1 MLKEFKDF
9 IAKGNVVDM
18 GVAVVIG
25 AAFGAIVTAL
35 VDNILMPLIGALT
48 AGVNFSAIVVN
59 VAGVELGVGIFINA
73 LIKFIII
80 AFCMFLIVK
89 AVNKL
94 RRPKPE
100 EAGKPEPPAP
110 SKEEILL
117 TEIRDLLKK

>member
-1 MLKEFKDF
+1 MLKEFRDF

-18 GVAVVIG
+18 GVAVVMG

-48 AGVNFSAIVVN
+48 AGVDFASIVVT
-59 VAGVELGVGIFINA
+59 VAGVQLGVGVFINA

-80 AFCMFLIVK
+80 AFCMFLIIK
-89 AVNKL
+89 GVNKL
-94 RRPKPE
+94 RKPKVEEVVE
-100 EAGKPEPPAP
+100 EAPPTP
-110 SKEEILL
+110 SKEELLL